1 MNKQKK
7 PVEQEEKQGEEV
19 IEKVKEKTCFIITP
33 IGHNNSPIRRE
44 IEGVY
49 DEAIIPTLK
58 ELGFSEEEI
67 CMAHKIDESG
77 SINNQIINKI
87 ANSDLVIANLSD
99 LNPNVMYELA
109 IRHAVRKPVVTICR
123 NGTTLPFDLTT
134 ERTIFYEND
143 FSGLTELK
151 LELSKKCKS
160 ALKCRDN
167 EIDNPIFSALKVGKL
182 FEDLGSTEKTSK
194 TGEPELLKYM
204 LGILEDIKRNTNNR
218 SRPRS
223 VPSHNQLEL
232 GSTKTYFLEPYI
244 DIRKMPVTK
253 DIELVCYGIEPEN
266 VQRISKKLEKRIN
279 EPVYLSKLED
289 AMMVSNTSRTEAEM
303 ASLLKNILEEL
314 KISASII

>member
-1 MNKQKK
+1 MDKQKN
-7 PVEQEEKQGEEV
+7 PVEQMEKKDDEMIDE
-19 IEKVKEKTCFIITP
+19 VKEKTCFIITP
-33 IGHNNSPIRRE
+33 IGSANSPIRRE

-49 DEAIIPTLK
+49 DEAIIPTLN
-58 ELGFSEEEI
+58 ELGFSEKEI

-160 ALKCRDN
+160 ALNCKNN

-182 FEDLGSTEKTSK
+182 FENLGSTEGSSK
-194 TGEPELLKYM
+194 TGETELLKYM
-204 LGILEDIKRNTNNR
+204 LGILEDIKRNTNKQSETKLNTIR
-218 SRPRS
+218 NQLMGSVVPRS
-223 VPSHNQLEL
+223 KEPIIGINKNPIDGTIDLSYSGLNFEDIKRITEELVNQLKCEIKF
-232 GSTKTYFLEPYI
+232 SNRI
-244 DIRKMPVTK
+244 DR
-253 DIELVCYGIEPEN
+253 
-266 VQRISKKLEKRIN
+266 
-279 EPVYLSKLED
+279 
-289 AMMVSNTSRTEAEM
+289 
-303 ASLLKNILEEL
+303 L
-314 KISASII
+314 KISTSVSEGEVAKLIQKILIDLEIPAIVI